1 MAGGKLDLG
10 QECGAGK
17 APRFHGKDVEVYRG
31 CGDSQTLKGE
41 NMPGGEDTGG
51 LGSLPSAA
59 QGYFNKLEAAV
70 EGIPSSLKKT
80 SPKTNLQPRTPPT
93 PTCMHCSNIILQGTS
108 GRVPETQTEGE
119 RGGEEGQGAEEG
131 RVKNITLSFSHRCTA
146 AQPAS
151 FLPLDLSTKR
161 QSQRQGRR
169 SKVSKVLKVK
179 CNMKGCKH

>member
-1 MAGGKLDLG
+1 M
-10 QECGAGK
+10 
-17 APRFHGKDVEVYRG
+17 EVYRG
-31 CGDSQTLKGE
+31 CGDSQTLKRE
-41 NMPGGEDTGG
+41 YMPGGEGNGG

-93 PTCMHCSNIILQGTS
+93 QTCMHCFNIILKGTS

-119 RGGEEGQGAEEG
+119 REEGRKGRGAEEG
-131 RVKNITLSFSHRCTA
+131 RVKNITLSFSHQCTA

-151 FLPLDLSTKR
+151 FPAPQLKHQETKSKTR
-161 QSQRQGRR
+161 TLQQSYQ
-169 SKVSKVLKVK
+169 SLKSQVQHEGLQTLK
-179 CNMKGCKH
+179 LNPTLNNTHSDTALGLLLN